1 MGWIMSEEEIKIYD
15 ELEPEE
21 KEVFD
26 IFRMM
31 KLDADYSNF
40 KYHIF
45 KLEGL
50 LEDYEEL
57 KKLRENIQE
66 KYFSVYDELLSED
79 LINDVLD
86 LSDWALIREHEKE
99 TWDAE
104 SNLMAEIKNKLDEA
118 VSMIDSGEAAN
129 MIIEE
134 ENNPDN
140 FLD

>member
-1 MGWIMSEEEIKIYD
+1 MSEEEIKIYD

-66 KYFSVYDELLSED
+66 KYFSIYEELLSED

-86 LSDWALIREHEKE
+86 ASEWASIRDQEKE

-104 SNLMAEIKNKLDEA
+104 SNMMLEIKEQLELA
-118 VSMIDSGEAAN
+118 MSMIESGEADR
-129 MIIEE
+129 MYIEAQ
-134 ENNPDN
+134 NS
-140 FLD
+140 LGI

>member
-1 MGWIMSEEEIKIYD
+1 MCEDEIKTYD

-26 IFRMM
+26 IFRLM

-40 KYHIF
+40 RYHKF
-45 KLEGL
+45 KIEGL

-66 KYFSVYDELLSED
+66 KYFSVYDELLSECMIEGE
-79 LINDVLD
+79 LEG
-86 LSDWALIREHEKE
+86 SDWAVIREHEKE

-104 SNLMAEIKNKLDEA
+104 SNLMAEIKNKLDKA
-118 VSMIDSGEAAN
+118 ISMIESGEAEN
-129 MIIEE
+129 MIIEA